1 MIIQDCVNLNSV
13 QSDDSLQRQIQ
24 IRKIQLQIA
33 RDSNMYLVAESL
45 QQQLD
50 ELDQNRNFHA
60 LMTLFD
66 D

>member
-1 MIIQDCVNLNSV
+1 MIIQDYINVNLTHTNETFH
-13 QSDDSLQRQIQ
+13 RQIE
-24 IRKIQLQIA
+24 IKKTQLQIA
-33 RDSNMYLVAESL
+33 RDSNMRFVAETL

-50 ELDQNRNFHA
+50 ELHQDHNFNA

>member
-13 QSDDSLQRQIQ
+13 QTDDSLQRQIQ